1 MDRRLTQEPWP
12 VGAGLFCIGVD
23 GCAAGWLVAEAELTT
38 AGSLAEVRFSL
49 IGEWEAIQ
57 ARLADPR
64 TAMIAVDMP
73 IGLAETGQRACE
85 PAARKLLPAKRKSS
99 VFTPPRR
106 YMQDCRNW
114 AQANALGKARE
125 GKGLSHQAW
134 NIAHRIFEID
144 ACLAPTEQDRVIE
157 AHPELIFHRR
167 NGWALL
173 PGKKTSEGRETRLAL
188 LRASGLVA
196 SEDWFGLFPRSQ
208 VARDDYLDAAACLM
222 LARDRVA
229 GRALRLPEEPEHDS
243 RGLAMEIWY

>member
-23 GCAAGWLVAEAELTT
+23 GCAAGWLMAET
-38 AGSLAEVRFSL
+38 ALAAADGPSEVRFSL
-49 IGEWEAIQ
+49 AAEWRVVQ
-57 ARLADPR
+57 ARLAEPKVIV
-64 TAMIAVDMP
+64 IAVDMP